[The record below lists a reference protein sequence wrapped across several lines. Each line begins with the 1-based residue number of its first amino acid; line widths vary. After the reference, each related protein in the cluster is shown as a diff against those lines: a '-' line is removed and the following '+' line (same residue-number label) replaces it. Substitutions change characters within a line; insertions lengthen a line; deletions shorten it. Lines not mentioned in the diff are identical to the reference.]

1 MTEGVPNS
9 PLLTDLYQLTMMQA
23 YLERGMT
30 ETAVFEFF
38 VRKLPDTRRFLL
50 AAGLAQVVEFLQE
63 LRFADAELAW
73 LERSGH
79 ANGRLLDYLA
89 GLRFGGDVDAMREG
103 SVFFADE
110 PILRITAPLPLAQL
124 IESRIIN
131 LLHLETLIASKAA
144 RIRLAAADR
153 LLVDF
158 GMRRAHGAE
167 AGMLA
172 ARAAYLAGFEGSATV
187 LAGKEFDIPLYGTMA
202 HSFVLAHDDEL
213 AGFEDFA
220 RVHPDKTVLLIDTY
234 DTLQGAHKVVE
245 LAARLREA
253 GIHIRGVRLD
263 SGDLETLSHEVR
275 AILDAG
281 GLQEVTIFASG
292 NLDEYAVQALMTGA
306 PIDGFGVGTR
316 MDVSS
321 DAPYLDCAYK
331 LQEYA
336 GKPRRK
342 RSEGKAT
349 WPGRKQVYRT
359 YDSQGRL
366 LSDCVSLESDP
377 QAGEPLLVPV
387 MRSGRRV
394 SPPAV
399 LTDLRTRTSHNVHRL
414 PDRLKA
420 LSSAEPYEVQIS
432 HSLQSLAK
440 TMDEQMVSAARRE

>member
-38 VRKLPDTRRFLL
+38 VRKLPETRRFLL
-50 AAGLAQVVEFLQE
+50 AAGLGQVVEFLQE
-63 LRFADAELAW
+63 LRFSDSDLAW

-79 ANGRLLDYLA
+79 ADDRLLDYLA

-110 PILRITAPLPLAQL
+110 PILRITAPLPVAQL

-131 LLHLETLIASKAA
+131 LLHFETLIASKAA
-144 RIRLAAADR
+144 RIRLAAADQ

-187 LAGKEFDIPLYGTMA
+187 LAGKEFGIPLYGTMA

-213 AGFEDFA
+213 GAFEDFA

-234 DTLQGAHKVVE
+234 DTLDGAHKVVE
-245 LAARLREA
+245 VAARLRDA
-253 GIHIRGVRLD
+253 GIKVRGVRLD
-263 SGDLETLSHEVR
+263 SGNLDALSREVR
-275 AILDAG
+275 GVLDAA
-281 GLQEVTIFASG
+281 GLRDVTIFASG
-292 NLDEYAVQALMTGA
+292 NLDEYAVQALRAEGA
-306 PIDGFGVGTR
+306 PVDGFGVGTR

-336 GKPRRK
+336 DRARRK

-349 WPGRKQVYRT
+349 WPGRKQVYRR
-359 YDSQGRL
+359 YDADGL
-366 LSDCVSLESDP
+366 MEGDCITLENAP
-377 QAGEPLLVPV
+377 VQGEPLLQPV
-387 MRSGRRV
+387 MRGGELIAPLPGLEESREYALAQLGRL
-394 SPPAV
+394 PPA
-399 LTDLRTRTSHNVHRL
+399 LRELAPRSSPYPVEIGAELDALARRL
-414 PDRLKA
+414 D
-420 LSSAEPYEVQIS
+420 
-432 HSLQSLAK
+432 
-440 TMDEQMVSAARRE
+440 SAA

>member
-1 MTEGVPNS
+1 VTEGVPTS

-38 VRKLPDTRRFLL
+38 VRRLPDSRRFLL

-63 LRFADAELAW
+63 LRFSEAELAW

-79 ANGRLLDYLA
+79 ANSRLLDYLS
-89 GLRFGGDVDAMREG
+89 GLRFDGDVDAMAEG

-110 PILRITAPLPLAQL
+110 PILRITAPLPLGQL
-124 IESRIIN
+124 VESRIIN
-131 LLHLETLIASKAA
+131 LLHFETLIASKAA
-144 RIRLAAADR
+144 RIRLAAADH

-172 ARAAYLAGFEGSATV
+172 ARAAYLGGFEGSATV
-187 LAGKEFDIPLYGTMA
+187 LAGKEFGIPLYGTMA
-202 HSFVLAHDDEL
+202 HSFVLAHEDEL
-213 AGFEDFA
+213 GGFEDFA

-234 DTLQGAHKVVE
+234 DTLEGARKVVE
-245 LAARLREA
+245 VAARLREA
-253 GIHIRGVRLD
+253 GIHVRGVRID
-263 SGDLETLSHEVR
+263 SGDLDTLSREVR

-292 NLDEYAVQALMTGA
+292 NLDEYAVQALRTSGA

-336 GKPRRK
+336 GRARRK
-342 RSEGKAT
+342 LSEGKAT
-349 WPGRKQVYRT
+349 WPGRKQVYRRR
-359 YDSQGRL
+359 DAKGFMAG
-366 LSDCVSLESDP
+366 DCITLENAP
-377 QAGEPLLVPV
+377 VQGEPLLQPV
-387 MRSGRRV
+387 LRGGELLAPLPSLQESRSHTLEQLGRL
-394 SPPAV
+394 PPA
-399 LTDLRTRTSHNVHRL
+399 LRELAPQTSSYPVEIGAELDALARRL
-414 PDRLKA
+414 D
-420 LSSAEPYEVQIS
+420 
-432 HSLQSLAK
+432 
-440 TMDEQMVSAARRE
+440 SAA

>member
-38 VRKLPDTRRFLL
+38 VRKLPETRRFLL

-63 LRFADAELAW
+63 LRVSDSDLAW

-79 ANGRLLDYLA
+79 ANDRLLDYLA
-89 GLRFGGDVDAMREG
+89 GLRFDGDVDAMSEG

-110 PILRITAPLPLAQL
+110 PILRITAPLPVAQL
-124 IESRIIN
+124 VESRIIN
-131 LLHLETLIASKAA
+131 LLHFETLIASKAA
-144 RIRLAAADR
+144 RIRLAAADH

-187 LAGKEFDIPLYGTMA
+187 LAGKEFGIPLYGTMA

-213 AGFEDFA
+213 GSFEDFA

-234 DTLQGAHKVVE
+234 DTLDGAHKVVE
-245 LAARLREA
+245 VAARLRDA
-253 GIHIRGVRLD
+253 GIKVRGVRLD
-263 SGDLETLSHEVR
+263 SGNLDALSREVR
-275 AILDAG
+275 GVLDAG
-281 GLQEVTIFASG
+281 GLRDVTIFASG
-292 NLDEYAVQALMTGA
+292 NLDEYAVQALRADGA
-306 PIDGFGVGTR
+306 PVDGFGVGTR

-336 GKPRRK
+336 GRARRK

-349 WPGRKQVYRT
+349 WPGRKQVYRR
-359 YDSQGRL
+359 YDAKGRMEG
-366 LSDCVSLESDP
+366 DCITLENAP
-377 QAGEPLLVPV
+377 VQGEPLLQPV
-387 MRSGRRV
+387 MRGGELIAPLPNLEESREYALTQLGRL
-394 SPPAV
+394 PPA
-399 LTDLRTRTSHNVHRL
+399 LRELAPRPSPYPVEIGAELDALARRL
-414 PDRLKA
+414 D
-420 LSSAEPYEVQIS
+420 
-432 HSLQSLAK
+432 
-440 TMDEQMVSAARRE
+440 SAA

>member
-38 VRKLPDTRRFLL
+38 VRKLPETRRFLL
-50 AAGLAQVVEFLQE
+50 AAGLAQVVEFLRE
-63 LRFADAELAW
+63 LRFSDSDLAW

-79 ANGRLLDYLA
+79 ADERLLDYLA

-110 PILRITAPLPLAQL
+110 PILRITAPLPVAQL

-131 LLHLETLIASKAA
+131 LLHFETLIASKAA
-144 RIRLAAADR
+144 RIRLAAADQ

-187 LAGKEFDIPLYGTMA
+187 LAGKEFGIPLYGTMA

-213 AGFEDFA
+213 GAFEDFA

-234 DTLQGAHKVVE
+234 DTLDGAHKVVE
-245 LAARLREA
+245 VAARLRDA
-253 GIHIRGVRLD
+253 GIKVRGVRLD
-263 SGDLETLSHEVR
+263 SGDLDALSREVR
-275 AILDAG
+275 GILDAA
-281 GLQEVTIFASG
+281 GLRDVTIFASG
-292 NLDEYAVQALMTGA
+292 NLDEYAVQALRAGGA
-306 PIDGFGVGTR
+306 PVDGFGVGTR

-336 GKPRRK
+336 DRARRK

-349 WPGRKQVYRT
+349 WPGRKQVYRR
-359 YDSQGRL
+359 YDANGL
-366 LSDCVSLESDP
+366 MEGDCITLENAP
-377 QAGEPLLVPV
+377 VQGEPLLQPV
-387 MRSGRRV
+387 MRGGELIAPLTNLEESREYALAQLGRL
-394 SPPAV
+394 PPA
-399 LTDLRTRTSHNVHRL
+399 LRELAPRPSPYPVEIGAELDALARRL
-414 PDRLKA
+414 D
-420 LSSAEPYEVQIS
+420 
-432 HSLQSLAK
+432 
-440 TMDEQMVSAARRE
+440 SAA